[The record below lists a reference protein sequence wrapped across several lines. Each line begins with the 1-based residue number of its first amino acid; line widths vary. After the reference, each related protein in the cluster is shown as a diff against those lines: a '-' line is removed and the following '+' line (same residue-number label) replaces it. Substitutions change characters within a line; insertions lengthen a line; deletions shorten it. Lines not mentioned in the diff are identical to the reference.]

1 MSISIPTSPGNK
13 WIERVSTIWQQ
24 VGSISVTVGAFAIII
39 ALQTPQLDALKRQS
53 TALSKAD
60 LQRKETKTRVQL
72 AMVKAL
78 PSFGF
83 KNIVADWYFIDFL
96 QYFGDGDVRSQA
108 GYGAAV
114 DYFDLILDRDPW
126 FIMGYY
132 YLSNTASLYAGQ
144 PDRSVELMDRG
155 LKSFSPRVPDRGYY
169 IWRMKA
175 VDELL
180 FLGKVPEAKQSML
193 TAARWAKQ
201 NPDAES
207 QRVAQIS
214 QATANHLARNPNS
227 KQAQFDAWNMVLSS
241 AVDETAIKRAIAA
254 IRAIGGKVT
263 IGADGQMKV
272 DAPPKD

>member
-1 MSISIPTSPGNK
+1 MSISIPTSAEN
-13 WIERVSTIWQQ
+13 EFRDRVSNIWQQ
-24 VGSISVTVGAFAIII
+24 VASIAFTVGAFAVVI
-39 ALQTPQLDALKRQS
+39 ALQTPQLNTLKHQ
-53 TALSKAD
+53 ANPLSKAD
-60 LQRKETKTRVQL
+60 LQRGETKTRVQL
-72 AMVKAL
+72 ALVKAL

-96 QYFGDGDVRSQA
+96 QYFGDGQVRSQA
-108 GYGAAV
+108 GYAAAV

-155 LKSFSPRVPDRGYY
+155 LKSFSPQVPDRGYY

-193 TAARWAKQ
+193 MAARWARQ
-201 NPDAES
+201 NPDDES
-207 QRVAQIS
+207 QRVAQVS

-254 IRAIGGKVT
+254 IRSLGGKVT
-263 IGADGQMKV
+263 VGADGQMKV

>member
-1 MSISIPTSPGNK
+1 MSISIPNSAGNK
-13 WIERVSTIWQQ
+13 FRDRVSTAWRR
-24 VGSISVTVGAFAIII
+24 VGSIAGTLGAFAIVI
-39 ALQTPQLDALKRQS
+39 ALQTTQLATLKHPTQS
-53 TALSKAD
+53 LSKAD
-60 LQRKETKTRVQL
+60 LQRGEAKTRVQL
-72 AMVKAL
+72 GLVKAL

-96 QYFGDGDVRSQA
+96 QYFGDGEVRSRA

-180 FLGKVPEAKQSML
+180 FLGKAPEAKQSML
-193 TAARWAKQ
+193 TAARWARQ
-201 NPDAES
+201 NPDDES
-207 QRVAQIS
+207 QRVAKIS
-214 QATANHLARNPNS
+214 QDTANHLARNPNS

-254 IRAIGGKVT
+254 IRSLGGKVT
-263 IGADGQMKV
+263 IGTDGQMKV

>member
-1 MSISIPTSPGNK
+1 MSISIPTSARHK
-13 WIERVSTIWQQ
+13 LRDRVSTGWQQ
-24 VGSISVTVGAFAIII
+24 LGSISLTLGAFAIVI
-39 ALQTPQLDALKRQS
+39 ALQTPQLATLKHQTKS
-53 TALSKAD
+53 LSKAD
-60 LQRKETKTRVQL
+60 LQREEAKTRVQL
-72 AMVKAL
+72 ALVKAL

-96 QYFGDGDVRSQA
+96 QYFGDGEVRSQA

-114 DYFDLILDRDPW
+114 DYFDVILDRDPW

-144 PDRSVELMDRG
+144 PDRSVEIMDRG
-155 LKSFSPRVPDRGYY
+155 LKSFSPLVPDRGYY
-169 IWRMKA
+169 VWRMKA

-180 FLGKVPEAKQSML
+180 FLDKVPEAKQSML
-193 TAARWAKQ
+193 MAAGWARQ
-201 NPDAES
+201 NPDEES

-214 QATANHLARNPNS
+214 QATASHLARNPNS

-254 IRAIGGKVT
+254 IRSLGGKVT
-263 IGADGQMKV
+263 IGVDGQMKV

>member
-1 MSISIPTSPGNK
+1 MSISIPTAPGNK
-13 WIERVSTIWQQ
+13 LSEKVSTLWQQ
-24 VGSISVTVGAFAIII
+24 VGAIACTLGTFAIVI
-39 ALQTPQLDALKRQS
+39 ALQTPQLAILKHQATPS
-53 TALSKAD
+53 SKAA
-60 LQRKETKTRVQL
+60 LQRGETKTRVQL
-72 AMVKAL
+72 GLVKAL

-96 QYFGDGDVRSQA
+96 QYFGDGEVRQQA

-144 PDRSVELMDRG
+144 PDRSVEIMDRG

-180 FLGKVPEAKQSML
+180 FLGKAPEAKQSML
-193 TAARWAKQ
+193 TAARWASQ
-201 NPDAES
+201 NPDEES
-207 QRVAQIS
+207 QRVAKIS
-214 QATANHLARNPNS
+214 QDTADYLARNPNS

-241 AVDETAIKRAIAA
+241 AVDEVAIKRAIAA

>member
-1 MSISIPTSPGNK
+1 MSISIPTFPKNK
-13 WIERVSTIWQQ
+13 SIDRVSNWQQ
-24 VGSISVTVGAFAIII
+24 VGTIAGTAIALAIAI
-39 ALQTPQLDALKRQS
+39 ALQMPQLATLKHQTNR
-53 TALSKAD
+53 LSKAD
-60 LQRKETKTRVQL
+60 LQRGETKTRVQL
-72 AMVKAL
+72 ALVKAL
-78 PSFGF
+78 PSLGF

-96 QYFGDGDVRSQA
+96 QYFGDSEVRTQA

-114 DYFDLILDRDPW
+114 DYFDVILDRDPW

-144 PDRSVELMDRG
+144 PDRSVEIMARG

-180 FLGKVPEAKQSML
+180 FLDRAPEAKQSML
-193 TAARWAKQ
+193 TAARWARQ
-201 NPDAES
+201 NPDPES

-214 QATANHLARNPNS
+214 QATADYLARNPNS

-241 AVDETAIKRAIAA
+241 AVDEMAIKRAIAA
-254 IRAIGGKVT
+254 IRSIGGKVT
-263 IGADGQMKV
+263 IGADGQIKV
-272 DAPPKD
+272 QAPHQD

>member
-1 MSISIPTSPGNK
+1 MSISI
-13 WIERVSTIWQQ
+13 
-24 VGSISVTVGAFAIII
+24 AIII
-39 ALQTPQLDALKRQS
+39 ALQTPQLATLKHQA
-53 TALSKAD
+53 TPLSKAD
-60 LQRKETKTRVQL
+60 LQRGETKTRVQL
-72 AMVKAL
+72 ALVKTL

-96 QYFGDGDVRSQA
+96 QYFGDGEVRSRA

-114 DYFDLILDRDPW
+114 DYFDVILDRDPW

-180 FLGKVPEAKQSML
+180 FLDKAPAAKQSML
-193 TAARWAKQ
+193 TAARWARQ
-201 NPDAES
+201 NPDDES
-207 QRVAQIS
+207 QRVAKIS
-214 QATANHLARNPNS
+214 QDTADYLARNPNS

-241 AVDETAIKRAIAA
+241 AVDEVAIKRAIAA

-272 DAPPKD
+272 NAPPKD

>member
-1 MSISIPTSPGNK
+1 MSLSIPTSAGNK
-13 WIERVSTIWQQ
+13 FRDRLSTAWQQ
-24 VGSISVTVGAFAIII
+24 VGSIACTLGTFAIVI
-39 ALQTPQLDALKRQS
+39 ALQTPQLATLKRQANPL
-53 TALSKAD
+53 TKAD
-60 LQRKETKTRVQL
+60 LQREETKTRVQL
-72 AMVKAL
+72 ALVKAL

-96 QYFGDGDVRSQA
+96 QYFGDGEVRSQA
-108 GYGAAV
+108 GYGVAV

-132 YLSNTASLYAGQ
+132 YLSNTASLYAAQ

-180 FLGKVPEAKQSML
+180 FLGKAPEAKQSML
-193 TAARWAKQ
+193 TAARWARQ

-214 QATANHLARNPNS
+214 QDTANHLARNPNS

-254 IRAIGGKVT
+254 IRSLGGKVT
-263 IGADGQMKV
+263 VSADGQMKV

>member
-1 MSISIPTSPGNK
+1 MSLSIPTSAGNK
-13 WIERVSTIWQQ
+13 FRDRLSTAWQQ
-24 VGSISVTVGAFAIII
+24 VGSIACTLGTFAIVI
-39 ALQTPQLDALKRQS
+39 ALQTPQLATLKRQA
-53 TALSKAD
+53 TPVTKAD
-60 LQRKETKTRVQL
+60 LQREETKTRVQL
-72 AMVKAL
+72 ALVKAL

-96 QYFGDGDVRSQA
+96 QYFGDGEVRSQA
-108 GYGAAV
+108 GYGVAV

-132 YLSNTASLYAGQ
+132 YLSNTASLYAAQ

-180 FLGKVPEAKQSML
+180 FLGKAPEAKQSML
-193 TAARWAKQ
+193 TAARWARQ

-207 QRVAQIS
+207 QSVAQIS
-214 QATANHLARNPNS
+214 QDTANHLARNPNS

-254 IRAIGGKVT
+254 IRSLGGKVT
-263 IGADGQMKV
+263 VSADGQMKV

>member
-1 MSISIPTSPGNK
+1 MSISIPTSAK
-13 WIERVSTIWQQ
+13 HKLRDLVETRSQQ
-24 VGSISVTVGAFAIII
+24 LGSIALTLGAFAMVI
-39 ALQTPQLDALKRQS
+39 ALQTPQLATLKHQ
-53 TALSKAD
+53 TKQLSKAD
-60 LQRKETKTRVQL
+60 LQRQESKTKVQL
-72 AMVKAL
+72 ALVKTL
-78 PSFGF
+78 PTFGF
-83 KNIVADWYFIDFL
+83 NNLVADWHFIDFL
-96 QYFGDGDVRSQA
+96 QYFGDSEVRQQA

-114 DYFDLILDRDPW
+114 DYFDVILDRDPW

-144 PDRSVELMDRG
+144 PDRSVKLMDRG

-193 TAARWAKQ
+193 TAAGWARQ
-201 NPDAES
+201 NPDDES

-214 QATANHLARNPNS
+214 QSTADYLARNPNS

-254 IRAIGGKVT
+254 IRSLGGKVT

-272 DAPPKD
+272 DTPPKD

>member
-1 MSISIPTSPGNK
+1 MSISIPTDPGNK
-13 WIERVSTIWQQ
+13 WREQVSALWQQ
-24 VGSISVTVGAFAIII
+24 VGAIAGTLGAFAIVI
-39 ALQTPQLDALKRQS
+39 AIQTPQLDTLKHQTKS
-53 TALSKAD
+53 LSKAD
-60 LQRKETKTRVQL
+60 LQREEAKTKVQL
-72 AMVKAL
+72 ALMKTL
-78 PSFGF
+78 PTFGF
-83 KNIVADWYFIDFL
+83 NNLIADLHFLDFL
-96 QYFGDGDVRSQA
+96 QYFGDGEVRSQA

-114 DYFDLILDRDPW
+114 DYFDVILDRDPW

-155 LKSFSPRVPDRGYY
+155 LKSFSPLVPDRGYY

-180 FLGKVPEAKQSML
+180 FLGNAPKAKQSML
-193 TAARWAKQ
+193 TAAGWARQ
-201 NPDAES
+201 NPDEES

-214 QATANHLARNPNS
+214 QATADHLARNPNS

-254 IRAIGGKVT
+254 IRSLGGKVT

>member
-1 MSISIPTSPGNK
+1 MSISIPTDPGNK
-13 WIERVSTIWQQ
+13 LSERVSALWQQ
-24 VGSISVTVGAFAIII
+24 VGSIAFALGAFAIVV
-39 ALQTPQLDALKRQS
+39 ALQTPQLATLKHQ
-53 TALSKAD
+53 ANPLSKAD
-60 LQRKETKTRVQL
+60 LQREETKTKVQL
-72 AMVKAL
+72 ALMKTL
-78 PSFGF
+78 PTFGF
-83 KNIVADWYFIDFL
+83 DNLIADLHFMDFL
-96 QYFGDGDVRSQA
+96 QYFGDGEVRSQA

-114 DYFDLILDRDPW
+114 DYFDVILDRDPW

-193 TAARWAKQ
+193 TAAGWARQ
-201 NPDAES
+201 NPDDES

-214 QATANHLARNPNS
+214 QATADHLARNPNS

-241 AVDETAIKRAIAA
+241 AVDETAIERAIAA
-254 IRAIGGKVT
+254 IRSLGGKVT

>member
-1 MSISIPTSPGNK
+1 MSISIPTSAGNK
-13 WIERVSTIWQQ
+13 FRDRVSTAWRQ
-24 VGSISVTVGAFAIII
+24 VGSIAFTLGTFAIVI
-39 ALQTPQLDALKRQS
+39 ALQTPQLATLKHPTQS
-53 TALSKAD
+53 LSKAD
-60 LQRKETKTRVQL
+60 LQREETKTRLQL
-72 AMVKAL
+72 ALVKAL

-96 QYFGDGDVRSQA
+96 QYFGDGEVRSRA
-108 GYGAAV
+108 GYEAAV

-180 FLGKVPEAKQSML
+180 FLGKAPEAQQSML
-193 TAARWAKQ
+193 TAAVWASQ
-201 NPDAES
+201 NSDEES
-207 QRVAQIS
+207 QRVAKIS
-214 QATANHLARNPNS
+214 QDTANYLARNPNS

-241 AVDETAIKRAIAA
+241 AVDEVAIKRAISA
-254 IRAIGGKVT
+254 IRSLGGKVT